1 MIPVTGRKADASE
14 SALRPVSGYPRSMPS
29 ARRFPPPWMIDEHPE
44 LLGHP
49 DEPEE

>member
-1 MIPVTGRKADASE
+1 MIYFTARK
-14 SALRPVSGYPRSMPS
+14 PKTPMPPP
-29 ARRFPPPWMIDEHPE
+29 RRFPPLWIIDEHPE

>member
-1 MIPVTGRKADASE
+1 V
-14 SALRPVSGYPRSMPS
+14 S
-29 ARRFPPPWMIDEHPE
+29 ARRFPPPRWIIDEHPE